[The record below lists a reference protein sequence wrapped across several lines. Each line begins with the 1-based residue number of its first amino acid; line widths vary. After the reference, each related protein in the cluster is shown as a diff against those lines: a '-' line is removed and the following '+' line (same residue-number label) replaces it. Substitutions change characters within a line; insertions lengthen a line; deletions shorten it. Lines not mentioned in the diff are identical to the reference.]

1 MSATVMCNTKLKYNG
16 QVIPARTPFEVGE
29 TEVEE
34 FVAMG
39 CQVLRHTKQRRKLS
53 ALDIDEKVTEQ

>member
-16 QVIPARTPFEVGE
+16 QELPARTPFEVGE

-39 CQVLRHTKQRRKLS
+39 CQVLRHTKQTRKLS
-53 ALDIDEKVTEQ
+53 ALDVDRKATKQ